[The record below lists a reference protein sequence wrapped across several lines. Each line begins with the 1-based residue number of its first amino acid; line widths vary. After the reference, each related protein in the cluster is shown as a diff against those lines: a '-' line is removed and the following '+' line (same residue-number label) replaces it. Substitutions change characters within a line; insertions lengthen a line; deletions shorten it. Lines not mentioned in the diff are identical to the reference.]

1 MIVQTSMARLFAAL
15 SATNEAILRA
25 SSDDELYQ
33 RVWTKRQA
41 GDEVPLKVL
50 QGVEI
55 KEIRIRSIDHLA
67 YFRPHSTI

>member
-1 MIVQTSMARLFAAL
+1 
-15 SATNEAILRA
+15 
-25 SSDDELYQ
+25 
-33 RVWTKRQA
+33 
-41 GDEVPLKVL
+41 VL

>member
-1 MIVQTSMARLFAAL
+1 VKTP
-15 SATNEAILRA
+15 
-25 SSDDELYQ
+25 DELYQ